1 MNPHPSRLAD
11 RVLLVEG
18 QDDLHV
24 IGQLWVRV
32 QSSDPT
38 WKFISKDGVG
48 KLLASLGVE
57 IRVPD
62 RTVVGVVL
70 DANGDADDRWSA
82 VRDRL
87 RKANIDAPDDREFD
101 GTIIDA
107 SPHTPRVG
115 VWIMPDNESGG
126 ELEDFV
132 ALMIPPEDP
141 VWPRSNTYIDAIP
154 THDRKFGTTKTT
166 RARVH
171 SWLATRE
178 DPRQMGLAIRTRDLD
193 VDGELCERF
202 AGWLRRLFD

>member
-1 MNPHPSRLAD
+1 M
-11 RVLLVEG
+11 
-18 QDDLHV
+18 
-24 IGQLWVRV
+24 

-38 WKFISKDGVG
+38 WEFIPKGGVDN
-48 KLLASLGVE
+48 LLASLSVE

-87 RKANIDAPDDREFD
+87 RKANIDAPDARERD
-101 GTIIDA
+101 GTIIA
-107 SPHTPRVG
+107 ATPHLPRVG

-154 THDRKFGTTKTT
+154 THDRKFSEHKTT
-166 RARVH
+166 RAKVH